1 MPFAR
6 STAAQLQDQALSDIA
21 AQLPGTDPLLP
32 RSNLNIIG
40 RLLGEGFNGAYGYLD
55 YIAQQGT
62 PFTATGEA
70 LEGWAGLK
78 GVVRKAASP
87 ATGSATSLGS
97 STPATDVPAGAQ
109 LVRGDGVTYQ
119 TTADVTVSG
128 GGTATV
134 QLVCVTPGADGS
146 LTTGQALALSIAI
159 PGVSSSWTAT
169 AAAVGADVETD
180 ASLRT
185 RMLEVYANPPQ
196 GGAKAD
202 YVDWSLQ
209 VAGVTRA
216 WCVPNGRG
224 AGTVVV
230 YTMFDIS
237 ESAHGG
243 FPQGTGGVATGEPR
257 DTAATQDL
265 LAVANHLFP
274 LQPVTPI
281 VYAWAP
287 LQNTVTFTITGLSTA
302 TTGLKSL
309 VQAAIDL
316 VFLAFGDPLGGTVD
330 MSDIQAAIAAI
341 PGTEGFVIT
350 AVACNHGAVA
360 PTDGNITSTAGYLP
374 IRGAVTFP

>member
-6 STAAQLQDQALSDIA
+6 PTAAELQAQALSDIA

-32 RSNLNIIG
+32 RSNLNILG
-40 RLLGEGFNGAYGYLD
+40 RLLGEGFNAEYGYLD

-70 LEGWAGLK
+70 LEGWAALK
-78 GVVRKAASP
+78 GVIRKAPSA
-87 ATGSATSLGS
+87 ATGGATSGA
-97 STPATDVPAGAQ
+97 STVGTDVPAGTQ
-109 LVRGDGVTYQ
+109 LVRGDGVTYE
-119 TTADVTVSG
+119 TIADVAVGG

-134 QLVCVTPGADGS
+134 QLVCLTPGVDGS
-146 LTTGQALALSIAI
+146 LQSGQALALVVAI
-159 PGVSSSWTAT
+159 PNVSPNWTASAGVS
-169 AAAVGADVETD
+169 GADVETD

-202 YVDWSLQ
+202 YVDWSLE
-209 VAGVTRA
+209 VPGVTRA

-230 YTMFDIS
+230 YTMFDVS
-237 ESAHGG
+237 EAIHGG
-243 FPQGTGGVATGEPR
+243 FPQGTGGVAAGEAR

-265 LAVANHLFP
+265 LAVADHIFP

-281 VYAWAP
+281 VYSWAP
-287 LQNTVTFTITGLSTA
+287 QQNTVTFTINGLSTA
-302 TTGLKSL
+302 STGVKNQVRL
-309 VQAAIDL
+309 AIDL

-330 MSDIQAAIAAI
+330 MSDIEAAIAGI
-341 PGTEGFVIT
+341 PGTEGFVVT
-350 AVACNHGAVA
+350 AVACNHGSIA
-360 PTDGNITSTAGYLP
+360 PTNGNVTSTAGYLP
-374 IRGAVTFP
+374 VRGTVTFP